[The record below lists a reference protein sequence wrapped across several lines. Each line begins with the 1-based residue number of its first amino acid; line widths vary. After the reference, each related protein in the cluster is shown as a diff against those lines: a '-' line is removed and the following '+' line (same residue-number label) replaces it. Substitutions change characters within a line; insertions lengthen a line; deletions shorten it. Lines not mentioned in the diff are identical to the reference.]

1 METKQKYLRDIRDAI
16 NGVETSMPGVA
27 GESEAT
33 YLRDIAKAI
42 RSSGIDPSIPKVTD
56 VDNGKIL
63 KVVNGVWAKA
73 DDEGV
78 LYGEE
83 TPASTL
89 GKDGDL
95 YLQKST
101 TGGAR
106 LLEGFEVVGSS
117 LVFSGIYLTDI
128 DTIRVHVVYY
138 DADSQLQLDENTVTV
153 TKQEL
158 RNAPDSLY
166 PIMGTQNPEQI
177 IMRLTYDPY
186 HDDKLGLWGRGVGPD
201 PHGHYKAVVD
211 IDQISPEPTGEVTTI
226 SDIYLKVDGKWIK
239 DEFGKD
245 KEPEQPESIS
255 LLHLDEDFVN
265 DQITDAKG
273 NTYSI
278 MTGTTGVSMTNE
290 TKKFGEK
297 CLSMNGQG
305 WVNSEILG
313 DKLDFKNG
321 DFTIDLWVKPND
333 TWRMCPICL
342 PGNGLLIDLEGGIA
356 RIWFVNE
363 DGQLVVHA
371 DGGGNGFGHLPVPP
385 NVWTHIAYVRE
396 GDYVALFV
404 NGNLDIYVYIGSI
417 NKQYIPESS
426 RIRLG
431 NWENGDLALYTYSG
445 YIDEVRV
452 TNKAMWHIF
461 GNGPTEPYTK

>member
-16 NGVETSMPGVA
+16 NGVETAMPGVA

-56 VDNGKIL
+56 ADNGKIL

-89 GKDGDL
+89 GKDGDVYVQYETRSEEEAL
-95 YLQKST
+95 IENQQILDTDYITDILAEDYEILKFYVHQYVRSTKTEYDHYMVNVAMSYLMEYKHVKILDSDDHVIANIT
-101 TGGAR
+101 ITNDGYIKMINN
-106 LLEGFEVVGSS
+106 SS
-117 LVFSGIYLTDI
+117 IQEYYLVFSIYEP
-128 DTIRVHVVYY
+128 VVKPN
-138 DADSQLQLDENTVTV
+138 SIT
-153 TKQEL
+153 
-158 RNAPDSLY
+158 
-166 PIMGTQNPEQI
+166 
-177 IMRLTYDPY
+177 
-186 HDDKLGLWGRGVGPD
+186 
-201 PHGHYKAVVD
+201 
-211 IDQISPEPTGEVTTI
+211 
-226 SDIYLKVDGKWIK
+226 DIYLKVNGEWVKDG
-239 DEFGKD
+239 FGKD

-255 LLHLDEDFVN
+255 LLHFDEDFVN

-290 TKKFGEK
+290 TKRFGEK

-321 DFTIDLWVKPND
+321 DFTIDLWVRPSD

-342 PGNGLLIDLEGGIA
+342 PGNGLLIDLEGGKA
-356 RIWFVNE
+356 RIWFVDEN
-363 DGQLVVHA
+363 GRLVVHA
-371 DGGGNGFGHLPVPP
+371 DGGGNGFGTIPVPP

-396 GDYVALFV
+396 GNYVALFV
-404 NGNLDIYVYIGSI
+404 NGKLDIYVYIGSI
-417 NKQYIPESS
+417 NKQYIPGSS
-426 RIRLG
+426 GIRLG
-431 NWENGDLALYTYSG
+431 NWDNGDSALYTYAG

-461 GNGPTEPYTK
+461 DNCPTEPYTK